1 MNPTARRFGVTA
13 RDSASD
19 SERVL
24 AEGVSAAMTIPDVVK
39 DVRACQPQRVS
50 NPIECEYRAT
60 NCVRTSGGTSGLGAG
75 QERMSASIAKWRQ
88 SDMRRNATR
97 SSRA

>member
-39 DVRACQPQRVS
+39 DVRGVSAAACV
-50 NPIECEYRAT
+50 ETC
-60 NCVRTSGGTSGLGAG
+60 
-75 QERMSASIAKWRQ
+75 RM
-88 SDMRRNATR
+88 
-97 SSRA
+97 